1 MRNRNPNGGVGL
13 KKILASIVL
22 FAAAAV
28 AAILVK
34 DAIDVRHPNNAVAKL
49 TVTADSVQLPV
60 TVAGY
65 QWSFLFD
72 RQTAKIPTPAIDQEP
87 TPTALLG
94 GERLDLSFSQPAVSY
109 TVRQSQSNS
118 YDFFELDGEIS
129 VPFEPGGYLY
139 EVRAEFEAGW
149 VLYYFYI
156 AVG

>member
-1 MRNRNPNGGVGL
+1 M

-22 FAAAAV
+22 LVGAAF

-49 TVTADSVQLPV
+49 TVTADSVELPV

-72 RQTAKIPTPAIDQEP
+72 RQTAKIPTPAVDQEP
-87 TPTALLG
+87 TPVTLLG
-94 GERLDLSFSQPAVSY
+94 GERLEFTFSQPVVSY
-109 TVRQSQSNS
+109 TVKQSMSS
-118 YDFFELDGEIS
+118 TYEFFELETEEIS
-129 VPFEPGGYLY
+129 VPFEPGGYMY
-139 EVRAEFEAGW
+139 EIRAEFESGW

-156 AVG
+156 AIA